1 MQKNAD
7 IISIHIPLDEFNEN
21 FIDRTFFEAL
31 SKSVFLINTARG
43 LVLETAALVEAM
55 KDGQVKAAAL
65 DVLEYE
71 DSSFDKLLDLE
82 KLKAENADYRYLV
95 ESDQVL
101 LSPHIAGWSFESKKK
116 HAEVLYVKISQ
127 LLDC

>member
-1 MQKNAD
+1 M
-7 IISIHIPLDEFNEN
+7 DEHNKYYV
-21 FIDRTFFEAL
+21 DDAFFKGL
-31 SKSVFLINTARG
+31 SKSVYLVNTARG
-43 LVLETAALVEAM
+43 LVLQTSALVDAL
-55 KDGQVKAAAL
+55 KNGAVKAAAL